1 MKISKIE
8 PQKKNKKRCSIYIDG
23 EFKFGLTK
31 ELVLKYDLN
40 EGDEITEED
49 IKNVLLEEEKHKI
62 IQRAF
67 KILHY
72 RERSVRELRDRL
84 MRIGFDNS
92 LVDEVIAELIADKT
106 LDDER
111 FARAFVNDYT
121 SLKPKGNR
129 FILSE
134 LTRRGVAREIIT
146 NLLDTRDE
154 GELIRNYIEKK
165 ASNLDM
171 KNPKERQKLVRRLLT
186 RGFTPDIVYDMI
198 KKEEG

>member
-1 MKISKIE
+1 VKISKIE